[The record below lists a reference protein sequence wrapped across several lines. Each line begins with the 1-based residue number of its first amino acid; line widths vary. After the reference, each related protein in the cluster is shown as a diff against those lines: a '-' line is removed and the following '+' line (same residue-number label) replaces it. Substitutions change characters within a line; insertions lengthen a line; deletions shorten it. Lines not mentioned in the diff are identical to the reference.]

1 MRKLSFLL
9 LAGALF
15 LGISCT
21 PDIEDLYNRVD
32 ALEKQVADLSQLQ
45 STVSGISTTVDALK
59 GNVYVKSVNE
69 TDEGYVIE
77 FTNGK
82 TATIKNGNDGKD
94 ATAPTVGVK
103 EVDGELVWT
112 VNNEV
117 VKDASGKPVPATV
130 KVPEFKFDNNKW
142 WYRFGAND
150 TWKDCGEKTGPEP
163 SITETEEF
171 VIITIGDKS
180 VQIPKEVVSPA
191 IEAIKPVLNSLGNR
205 LFVPVGESVDLKNF
219 FEVEPEGALKSMV
232 DYTPADDSPFTVTE
246 KGILTCTGGG
256 NKSVTVSSK
265 ANPDIKLTITVRS
278 AECPNNETPVTTIDP
293 AQKIMIFGGSLED
306 YNALNNMGG
315 SSNFNPVNN
324 SHTNAF
330 STTSNAAFNFRL
342 AMPVEANS
350 NLTMENARLHMWFY
364 ISDAS
369 VLDPGPTE
377 DIDGEHFLEITS
389 SGVHDSDEINF
400 NLNSF
405 IPTLKTG
412 WNEVDLPFSIAGNL
426 GGNFDITK
434 TCFMRF
440 VGKADTKG
448 KWEAIQIRDYFI
460 YVDDSKITAI
470 NPVLN
475 SLGPRLFIP
484 VGENVDLKDF
494 FTVEPAK
501 LKNKVTY
508 TPAEGSPITVTEDG
522 IVKTT
527 EGCNSN
533 VVVASKDNPD
543 IKLTITIR
551 SAECP
556 NNETPVTT
564 INPEQKIMIFG
575 GSLEDYNALNN
586 MGGSSN
592 FNPVNNSHTNAFSTT
607 SNAAFNFRLAMPVE
621 ANSNLTMENARLHM
635 WFYISDASVLDPGP
649 TEDIDGEHFLEITS
663 SGVHDSD
670 EINFNLN
677 SFIPTLKTG
686 WNEVDLPFSIAGNLG
701 GNFDITKTCF
711 MRFVGHANTN
721 GKWEAIQIRDYF
733 IYAKEAEVEANITI
747 DGDLSDWAAVKA
759 ITDVCPDGERILEWK
774 YASDTDNLYFYYK
787 ITKSKIKFGS
797 GSYAWKSYIYIGFDT
812 DNDPTSGHQG
822 ECNGVG
828 TSDHGPVTEAGLE
841 ALALVFPWRGETEGS
856 PEILKGVDE
865 NGKIEC
871 PYGTAIEGAHLT
883 SAGKFEDSI
892 CYLEVSIP
900 RAKINCTEAG
910 KSITVNHAMDWYPT
924 GRKQITLK

>member
-21 PDIEDLYNRVD
+21 PDIEDLYKRVD
-32 ALEKQVADLSQLQ
+32 ALEKQVAELSALN
-45 STVSGISTTVDALK
+45 STVSGLSTAVEALQD
-59 GNVYVKSVNE
+59 NVYVKSVTE
-69 TDEGYVIE
+69 TADGYVIE

-82 TATIKNGNDGKD
+82 TATIKDGEPGQD

-103 EVDGELVWT
+103 EVNGELVWT

-117 VKDASGKPVPATV
+117 VKDASGNPVPATV

-191 IEAIKPVLNSLGNR
+191 IEAIKPVLNSLGPR
-205 LFVPVGESVDLKNF
+205 LFVPAGESIDLKDF

-232 DYTPADDSPFTVTE
+232 EYTPADGAPFTVTE

-256 NKSVTVSSK
+256 NKSVVVSSK

-293 AQKIMIFGGSLED
+293 EQKVMIFGGSLED
-306 YNALNNMGG
+306 YNTLNNMGG

-324 SHTNAF
+324 SHTTAF
-330 STTSNAAFNFRL
+330 NTASDAAFNFRF
-342 AMPVEANS
+342 AMPVEPNS

-369 VLDPGPTE
+369 VLSAGPTA

-389 SGVHDSDEINF
+389 SGVHDNDEVNF
-400 NLNSF
+400 NLNLF
-405 IPTLKTG
+405 VPGLKTG
-412 WNEVDLPFSIAGNL
+412 WNEVDLPFSQATNP

-440 VGKADTKG
+440 VGHANTNG
-448 KWEAIQIRDYFI
+448 EWEAIQIRDYFV
-460 YVDDSKITAI
+460 YRDDSKISEI
-470 NPVLN
+470 KPVLN
-475 SLGPRLFIP
+475 ALGPRLFIP
-484 VGENVDLKDF
+484 VGESVDLKDF
-494 FTVEPAK
+494 FTVEPAR
-501 LKNKVTY
+501 LKDKVTY

-527 EGCNSN
+527 EGCNSS
-533 VVVASKDNPD
+533 VVVASEDNPD
-543 IKLTITIR
+543 IKLTITVR

-564 INPEQKIMIFG
+564 IDPEQKVMIFG
-575 GSLEDYNALNN
+575 GSLEDYNTLNN

-592 FNPVNNSHTNAFSTT
+592 FNPVNNSHTTAFNTASD
-607 SNAAFNFRLAMPVE
+607 AAFNFRFAMPVE
-621 ANSNLTMENARLHM
+621 PNSNLTMENARLHM
-635 WFYISDASVLDPGP
+635 WFYISDASVLSAGP
-649 TEDIDGEHFLEITS
+649 TADIDGEHFLEITS
-663 SGVHDSD
+663 SGVHDND
-670 EINFNLN
+670 EVNFNLN
-677 SFIPTLKTG
+677 LFVPGLKTG
-686 WNEVDLPFSIAGNLG
+686 WNEVDLPFSQATNPG

-733 IYAKEAEVEANITI
+733 VYAAEAPVQITI
-747 DGDLSDWAAVKA
+747 DGDMSEWANVK
-759 ITDVCPDGERILEWK
+759 TGLVSEKETPVYMEFKVDND
-774 YASDTDNLYFYYK
+774 DTNMYFY
-787 ITKSKIKFGS
+787 TKRDNRSNIWAKG
-797 GSYAWKSYIYIGFDT
+797 AYIYYDIDA
-812 DNDPTSGHQG
+812 DNDPTT
-822 ECNGVG
+822 GVQK
-828 TSDHGPVTEAGLE
+828 DAIVGLE
-841 ALALVFPWRGETEGS
+841 NWIYYKPFGGTADAPAIATEIIGEQMSGSTMLNNLVFKGAISETCV
-856 PEILKGVDE
+856 EIE
-865 NGKIEC
+865 
-871 PYGTAIEGAHLT
+871 A
-883 SAGKFEDSI
+883 
-892 CYLEVSIP
+892 SIP
-900 RAKINCTEAG
+900 LTDVGVKKGDVIGVNSWSNKEGDDVKT
-910 KSITVNHAMDWYPT
+910 KMLVYTV
-924 GRKQITLK
+924 K